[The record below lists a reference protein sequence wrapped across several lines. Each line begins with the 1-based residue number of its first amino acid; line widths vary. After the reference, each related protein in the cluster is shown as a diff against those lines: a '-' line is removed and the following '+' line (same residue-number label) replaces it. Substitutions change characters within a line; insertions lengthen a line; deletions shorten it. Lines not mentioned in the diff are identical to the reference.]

1 MVSNASDDFPDPD
14 SPVNTIRAL
23 RGRSRLTFLRLCSRA
38 PRMTRRSVAVRVVSS
53 WSGGSATDS
62 RFPIVGTGV
71 TPGVPRPFVADNAR
85 TPRAHR
91 LAPQSTE
98 ALLLDAANEPDRL
111 LGELLVDV
119 RLVGVVT
126 THRPPDHSYA

>member
-1 MVSNASDDFPDPD
+1 VGSLVSNARDDFPDPD

-85 TPRAHR
+85 TPAAHSGPAR
-91 LAPQSTE
+91 LRSRRDAERQE
-98 ALLLDAANEPDRL
+98 AGHANLR
-111 LGELLVDV
+111 
-119 RLVGVVT
+119 
-126 THRPPDHSYA
+126 